1 MGIREN
7 IIKLRKIWN
16 VTQDELGEIAG
27 VTRGAVSQWEGGF
40 SEPRMGAIQ
49 RMADYFNIRKSNIIE
64 EGGMDLID
72 PVTKKQRP
80 TELDHV
86 AYSVVGS
93 VEVPVLGKVHAG
105 ELMEHDEVED
115 TTRIP
120 EFVYAKDPDVFM
132 IHSEGDCVNK
142 LFGENDDFVVSP
154 NTKPQ
159 NGSVVVAKLIR
170 EDEEEYIIR
179 QYFRTAQTLILSPN
193 SYNQEHKDIIITAD
207 SDMSAEISG
216 VIIWNQARKL
226 LD

>member
-93 VEVPVLGKVHAG
+93 VEVPILGKVHAG

-120 EFVYAKDPDVFM
+120 DFVAAQSPNVFVV
-132 IHSEGDCVNK
+132 HSEGDCMDKDFSV
-142 LFGENDDFVVSP
+142 NDDLVVNP
-154 NTKPQ
+154 DKEPT
-159 NGSVVVAKLIR
+159 NGSVVIAFL
-170 EDEEEYIIR
+170 DGAEYIVR
-179 QYFRTAQTLILSPN
+179 RLFRTAQTLILSPN
-193 SYNQEHKDIIITAD
+193 SHNPEYKDIVITAD
-207 SDMSAEISG
+207 SDTTVEIGG
-216 VIIWNQARKL
+216 VVIWNQARRL
-226 LD
+226 LY

>member
-49 RMADYFNIRKSNIIE
+49 KMADYFNIRKSNIIE

-72 PVTKKQRP
+72 PVTKMQRP
-80 TELDHV
+80 FAPDHI

-105 ELMEHDEVED
+105 TPLEHDEVED

-120 EFVYAKDPDVFM
+120 DFVAAQSPNIFVV
-132 IHSEGDCVNK
+132 HSEGDCMDKDFSV
-142 LFGENDDFVVSP
+142 NDDLVVNP
-154 NTKPQ
+154 DKEPT
-159 NGSVVVAKLIR
+159 NGSVVIAFL
-170 EDEEEYIIR
+170 DGAEYIVRRI
-179 QYFRTAQTLILSPN
+179 FRTAQTLILSPN
-193 SYNQEHKDIIITAD
+193 SHNPEYKDIVITAD
-207 SDMSAEISG
+207 SDTTVEIGG
-216 VIIWNQARKL
+216 VVIWNQARKL

>member
-80 TELDHV
+80 TELDHI

-120 EFVYAKDPDVFM
+120 DFVAAQSPNVFVV
-132 IHSEGDCVNK
+132 HSEGDCMDKDFSV
-142 LFGENDDFVVSP
+142 NDDLVVNP
-154 NTKPQ
+154 DKEPT
-159 NGSVVVAKLIR
+159 NGSVVIAFL
-170 EDEEEYIIR
+170 DGAEYIVR
-179 QYFRTAQTLILSPN
+179 RLFRTAQTLILSPN
-193 SYNQEHKDIIITAD
+193 SHNPEYKDIVITAD
-207 SDMSAEISG
+207 SDTTVEIGG
-216 VIIWNQARKL
+216 VVIWNQARRL
-226 LD
+226 LY

>member
-49 RMADYFNIRKSNIIE
+49 KMADYFNIRKSNIIE

-72 PVTKKQRP
+72 PVTKMQRP
-80 TELDHV
+80 SAPDHI

-105 ELMEHDEVED
+105 TPLEHDEVED

-120 EFVYAKDPDVFM
+120 DFVAAQSPNIFVV
-132 IHSEGDCVNK
+132 HSEGDCMDKDFSV
-142 LFGENDDFVVSP
+142 NDDLVVNP
-154 NTKPQ
+154 DKEPT
-159 NGSVVVAKLIR
+159 NGSVVIAFL
-170 EDEEEYIIR
+170 DGAEYIVRRI
-179 QYFRTAQTLILSPN
+179 FRTAQTLILSPN
-193 SYNQEHKDIIITAD
+193 SHNPEYKDIVITAD
-207 SDMSAEISG
+207 SDTTVEIGG
-216 VIIWNQARKL
+216 VVIWNQARKL